1 MRDQNSLIKLSY
13 VSVKIQ
19 SLFVTW
25 IEILLSRRHINRCK
39 LGYVCLVLW
48 TFSAHK
54 LKYLS

>member
-25 IEILLSRRHINRCK
+25 IEILLSRRHINRSATF
-39 LGYVCLVLW
+39 VL
-48 TFSAHK
+48 FCGPFLRIS
-54 LKYLS
+54 